1 VNLKKTCE
9 GKKNCSV
16 KRTNCKFQGP
26 IHKETSHT
34 KCHWKKDGKKSQ
46 KRQCCTWRVL
56 CVGSKCSDLKK
67 TCSLIGKSAV
77 KGESYAGA
85 SCKWRLSKTKK
96 GLFKRQFCC
105 RSTLECNP
113 HDEGASCKKVKECSW
128 FGKRVALGK
137 IFFKKSVS
145 CKKMEKQKFV
155 VKKFSNANQKLIVK
169 LLKTVAKKR
178 LRNQKENSLLV
189 LLLENPMLK
198 HSKRKFFKTSL
209 KDHSNLLKIDMFQ
222 FIQ

>member
-1 VNLKKTCE
+1 MLELHAN
-9 GKKNCSV
+9 G
-16 KRTNCKFQGP
+16 
-26 IHKETSHT
+26 
-34 KCHWKKDGKKSQ
+34 DSQ
-46 KRQCCTWRVL
+46 KQRKDYSKDNSVAEAHLNAIHMMKELHVKKLKNVL
-56 CVGSKCSDLKK
+56 
-67 TCSLIGKSAV
+67 
-77 KGESYAGA
+77 
-85 SCKWRLSKTKK
+85 
-96 GLFKRQFCC
+96 GLEKELL
-105 RSTLECNP
+105 LEKY
-113 HDEGASCKKVKECSW
+113 SS
-128 FGKRVALGK
+128 KRVYH
-137 IFFKKSVS
+137 V
-145 CKKMEKQKFV
+145 KKMEKQKFV